1 MPQEVV
7 EALRDQVGLLQVGCN
22 GQLLYSNPPLY
33 ELVPLQLLAV
43 GAPLLAHLSHVPR
56 LRDYIET
63 ALSSAGNTP
72 AQVVSVRIGI
82 VERRLLIMP
91 IALPLSVLLVL
102 RDADAAG
109 EFEMDR
115 IDRERMA
122 TAGRLAAGVAHEIRN
137 PLATLRGFLQM
148 MSEDEAV
155 CGQLPVGRLQLLLRE
170 VDRINHLLQDLLM
183 LTRPTLTVGRTEVGQ
198 SLERVLRERADAL
211 LARKI
216 RVSTDFAPVPAIRA
230 DAECLALVLQKL
242 LDNALDAM
250 DDGGRLGIGCALD
263 GGTMVRMDISDSGL
277 GIPNYLKDRIFDVF
291 YTTKESGAG
300 LGLPICQRL
309 VTEMGGRIRVAAKGF
324 GATFSVFLP
333 VFEEEA
339 P

>member
-1 MPQEVV
+1 MPREVF
-7 EALRDQVGLLQVGCN
+7 EALCDHVGLLHVGFN
-22 GQLLYSNPPLY
+22 GQLLYSNPALH

-56 LRDYIET
+56 LHDYIET
-63 ALSSAGNTP
+63 VLSSAGDAP
-72 AQVVSVRIGI
+72 AQVVPVRIGI
-82 VERRLLIMP
+82 LERRLLVMP
-91 IALPLSVLLVL
+91 IAAPLGILLVL

-122 TAGRLAAGVAHEIRN
+122 AGQLAAGVAHEIRN

-148 MSEDEAV
+148 MSEDETV
-155 CGQLPVGRLQLLLRE
+155 CRQLPARRLQLLLRE

-198 SLERVLRERADAL
+198 SLERALRERADAL
-211 LARKI
+211 AARRIHVTK
-216 RVSTDFAPVPAIRA
+216 DFAPVPAIRA
-230 DAECLALVLQKL
+230 DADCLALVLQKL
-242 LDNALDAM
+242 LDNALDAL

-277 GIPNYLKDRIFDVF
+277 GIANYLKDRIFDVF

-309 VTEMGGRIRVAAKGF
+309 VTEMGGRIRVTSKGF
-324 GATFSVFLP
+324 GTTFSIFLP
-333 VFEEEA
+333 VFKEET